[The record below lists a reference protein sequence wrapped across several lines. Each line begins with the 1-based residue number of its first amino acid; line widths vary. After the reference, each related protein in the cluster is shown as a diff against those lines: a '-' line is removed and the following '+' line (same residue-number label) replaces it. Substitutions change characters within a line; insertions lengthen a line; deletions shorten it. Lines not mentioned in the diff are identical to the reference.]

1 MGAWRNCS
9 VPVPPRTKV
18 PGDGS
23 ILPFW
28 PRTCDER
35 RQKILRM
42 GERQGFDQV
51 QDDEFSRSHRCS
63 ERQQLPDK
71 MGGLKSRS
79 GNVVFRAALSI
90 TLEAEQQGCFL
101 LKKPQIPWLIAV
113 LCDEV
118 VFWQSSVQLPSARFQ
133 VVWF

>member
-1 MGAWRNCS
+1 MGDGVRLPARRNCG

-35 RQKILRM
+35 RHQILRM
-42 GERQGFDQV
+42 GEREGLDQV
-51 QDDEFSRSHRCS
+51 QDDEVSRRCRCT

-79 GNVVFRAALSI
+79 GKVVLAAGL
-90 TLEAEQQGCFL
+90 FL
-101 LKKPQIPWLIAV
+101 LKKAQIPWLVAV

-118 VFWQSSVQLPSARFQ
+118 VSWQRSVQLPSARFCCLI
-133 VVWF
+133 